1 MKKIIKTKGTPYEQN
16 GKDLAIIDTFFK
28 TKKPIMVGSQ
38 ELKLAWENREQE
50 LEEPLSVK
58 TEMDGYGEDMFNS
71 DGSLNPDKF
80 IIKKGIGNLSSFYEG
95 YAGALKGL
103 HIEDISEITNLNKC
117 FYNLQNNSTPLT
129 FENLT
134 FDNLESFD
142 NFIYGAKTGGITFKN
157 CTFPKVKRL
166 YYSFAGGYNGSGKVT
181 IENLSF
187 PEAEEATY
195 IFDSNTTVNNNT
207 IDLSEIHLPKVKTLS
222 SLFRSMDAHITG
234 FNSLNNSPLETLD
247 NIFMFFEGTVDFTG
261 WDTSKVKN
269 FTSTFHCAET
279 ITAAQALSISYASA
293 EDLTGCFYGFYDLK
307 NLDLTKLKIPKA
319 KNISGM
325 FGGRSDVT
333 SLDYSKLEL
342 PDTLEKAEELFVYLS
357 GLTSFN
363 LGQLKDMPLTSI
375 KGWFK
380 SCKALTSID
389 ISDINISELKSMES
403 LFEECI
409 NLEMVYLPEAL
420 SQPNKV
426 ESLKKMFYN
435 CAKFPVGD
443 LSSFDLANITDISYM
458 FYGCSAITDINL
470 NSNFTTK
477 LTNVAYLARGTGIK
491 TLDVTPIFNIDRT
504 REWSL
509 AGICADCTSLTDV
522 IFPTE
527 TYKLKSISSMFKGC
541 TSLENIDLRNADT
554 IGIVSYAFQNCSSL
568 KNIIFPSKEVTLSDN
583 SLYFMFSG
591 CASLPSIDLSCFR
604 FTENPTDTP
613 RLTYAFQDCT
623 ALTSIKFPKGIYKTT
638 IRQDLDDVLSDCPNL
653 EEIDLSFVH
662 APTHRTARIMAN
674 CTKLKKFIMPNVT
687 RAEDSSSMYVSDSTT
702 GCTSLELVDIRS
714 LELTTSEAGTFFSS
728 DIPTTCKI
736 IVATQELKDYL
747 INTKG
752 FTNTVTKEEEEA

>member
-28 TKKPIMVGSQ
+28 TKKPIMVGSK

-58 TEMDGYGEDMFNS
+58 TEMDGYGEDMFNA

-80 IIKKGIGNLSSFYEG
+80 IIKKGIGDLTSFYEG
-95 YAGALKGL
+95 YTGALKGL
-103 HIEDISEITNLNKC
+103 HIEDISEITNLNRC
-117 FYNLQNNSTPLT
+117 FYGFKNASSTLT

-134 FDNLESFD
+134 FDNLESLDYFLT
-142 NFIYGAKTGGITFKN
+142 NAKTNGIIIKN
-157 CTFPKVKRL
+157 CSFPKVKRL
-166 YYSFAGGYNGSGKVT
+166 YNTFSTAYNGSSKIT

-187 PEAEEATY
+187 PELEEATY
-195 IFDSNTTVNNNT
+195 IFDSYTTINNGT
-207 IDLSEIHLPKVKTLS
+207 IDLSEIHMPKIKKLS
-222 SLFRSMDAHITG
+222 SLFRSMDDHITG
-234 FNSLNNSPLETLD
+234 FNSLNDTTLETLD
-247 NIFMFFEGTVDFTG
+247 NIFMYFEGTVDFTG

-269 FTSTFHCAET
+269 FTSTFNGAKT

-293 EDLTGCFYGFYDLK
+293 EDLTNCFYNFYDLK

-325 FGGRSDVT
+325 FGGRSDIT

-342 PDTLEKAEELFVYLS
+342 PDTLEKAEELFIYLS

-380 SCKALTSID
+380 GCKALTSIN
-389 ISDINISELKSMES
+389 IRDINISELKSMES
-403 LFEECI
+403 LFEECT
-409 NLEMVYLPEAL
+409 NLEMVYLPNAF

-435 CAKFPVGD
+435 CAKFPIGD

-458 FYGCSAITDINL
+458 FYGCEAITDINL
-470 NSNFTTK
+470 NCNFTTK
-477 LTNVAYLARGTGIK
+477 LTNVAYLAKGTGIT

-509 AGICADCTSLTDV
+509 AGICSSCTSLTNV
-522 IFPTE
+522 ILPSE
-527 TYKLKSISSMFKGC
+527 PYKLKSISSMFYGC
-541 TSLENIDLRNADT
+541 TSIENIDLSNADT
-554 IGIVSYAFQNCSSL
+554 IGIVSYAFQGCSSL
-568 KNIIFPSKEVTLSDN
+568 KNIIFPSKEITLSDN

-591 CASLPSIDLSCFR
+591 CSSLTSIDLSCFR

-613 RLTYAFQDCT
+613 RLTYAFQKCT

-653 EEIDLSFVH
+653 EEADLSFVY
-662 APTHRTARIMAN
+662 APTYRTARIMAN

-687 RAEDSSSMYVSDSTT
+687 RAEDSSSMYVSDSTK
-702 GCTSLELVDIRS
+702 GCTSLELIDIRN
-714 LELTTSEAGTFFSS
+714 LVLTTSEADSFFSA
-728 DIPTTCKI
+728 DVPTTCKI
-736 IVATQELKDYL
+736 IVATQEVKNYL

-752 FTNTVTKEEEEA
+752 FTNVFTKGEVE